1 MVFHLATL
9 SSKSRRTGQAEK
21 SHHKT
26 TNLWVMSQAKTER
39 LVNLTMALLASR
51 RYMKK
56 SEIFHKVAGYSG
68 SAETK
73 ERMFERDK
81 DDLRNLGI
89 EIEVASQ
96 DPLFEDEAGYR
107 IRPESYR
114 FPLKA
119 ISESEKSILATA
131 LALWESG
138 GFEKVASEASRRL
151 LSGNHTGRS
160 ALPSVI
166 SPIELV
172 EESLNEIA
180 KALASRS
187 SIEFQYQKQDS
198 PNSENRRVCPMG
210 LSTWH
215 GAWYLVGE
223 DLDRKDIRAFK
234 ISRIVSQIS
243 INKKREMYEIPKD
256 FSVTDY
262 LVMLNRELVDVEWLV
277 RKGRAQLLRSNL
289 NSEQIFDEE
298 WDLIH
303 TKEESLETALE
314 KALWHFDS
322 VILVKP
328 IELREQVM
336 GRFEKLVD
344 LHE

>member
-1 MVFHLATL
+1 
-9 SSKSRRTGQAEK
+9 
-21 SHHKT
+21 
-26 TNLWVMSQAKTER
+26 
-39 LVNLTMALLASR
+39 
-51 RYMKK
+51 
-56 SEIFHKVAGYSG
+56 
-68 SAETK
+68 
-73 ERMFERDK
+73 
-81 DDLRNLGI
+81 
-89 EIEVASQ
+89 
-96 DPLFEDEAGYR
+96 
-107 IRPESYR
+107 
-114 FPLKA
+114 
-119 ISESEKSILATA
+119 
-131 LALWESG
+131 
-138 GFEKVASEASRRL
+138 L

-243 INKKREMYEIPKD
+243 ISKKREMYEIPKD